1 VYVLQYIYTH
11 PKKTILAL
19 ALIIFAI
26 LLVMTDMF
34 RFMKTLFLIARVT
47 PYEQVGTGAG
57 TIQFLGDSTGYGTG
71 ASQGKYS
78 IAGRVGADYPAY
90 TIKNHS
96 VNGRTIKGLLTE
108 TQNFSGQYDLI
119 VLQIGGNDILQKRD
133 TSTVLSELATLLK
146 RLAPHTKEIIMLTS
160 GNIGETVAF
169 SGAQA
174 TEYET
179 LTRAYRAGVLE
190 LAQQTPHFTYVDL
203 FDEPENDP
211 FAKKPD
217 IYTSIDDLH
226 PSNQGY
232 GLWYQKAKDTF
243 ATIL

>member
-1 VYVLQYIYTH
+1 MQYIRTH
-11 PKKTILAL
+11 PKKTFFGLLAVLIVIL
-19 ALIIFAI
+19 
-26 LLVMTDMF
+26 VTMTDTF

-47 PYEQVGTGAG
+47 PYEQAGTGVG

-78 IAGRVGADYPAY
+78 IAGRVGADYPTY
-90 TIKNHS
+90 TIENQS
-96 VNGRTIKGLLTE
+96 VNGRTIEGLLE
-108 TQNFSGQYDLI
+108 DTQNFSGQYDLI

-133 TSTVLSELATLLK
+133 TRTVLSELETLLT

-160 GNIGETVAF
+160 GNIGETPAF
-169 SGAQA
+169 SGAPA
-174 TEYET
+174 TEYEA
-179 LTRAYRAGVLE
+179 LTRAYRAEVIA

-211 FAKKPD
+211 FAQKPEL
-217 IYTSIDDLH
+217 YTSMDELH

-232 GLWYQKAKDTF
+232 GLWYKKAENAF
-243 ATIL
+243 AKALEE